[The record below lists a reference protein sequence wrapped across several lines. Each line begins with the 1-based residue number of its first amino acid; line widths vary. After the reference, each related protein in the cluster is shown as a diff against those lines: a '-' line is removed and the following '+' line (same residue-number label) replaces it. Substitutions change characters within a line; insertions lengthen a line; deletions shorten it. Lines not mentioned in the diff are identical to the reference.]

1 MRNKEN
7 NGRAL
12 KWIYCRIRR
21 YIPLT
26 AAVSVVS
33 ALSALSFVALA
44 LITKRVMDIATGDTT
59 GSLLKSGI
67 LPQKIRGYKRISFG
81 GYSQPLHLG
90 Y

>member
-26 AAVSVVS
+26 AAVSVIS

-44 LITKRVMDIATGDTT
+44 LITKRVMDIATGDTS

-67 LPQKIRGYKRISFG
+67 LLFAVIAILSVLAQTPALI
-81 GYSQPLHLG
+81 
-90 Y
+90 